1 MHSEHKKT
9 IVIVGA
15 GIVGVTLAWYL
26 SKESDSKIILLD
38 KVCCS
43 RGNTALF
50 RMVKCFIWATRWL

>member
-38 KVCCS
+38 KGHVAQGVTQHS
-43 RGNTALF
+43 FA
-50 RMVKCFIWATRWL
+50 WLNVSYG